1 MPDPARQAE
10 PSTALT
16 VQALDA
22 QVRLLPYALAFFA
35 LCLPLLLFTSAFAPD
50 RAWIGL
56 SLGLY
61 AINWTVFY
69 AVVDWLKKAPAG
81 GRDLALRARIQF
93 GGAAL
98 WAAAIAQTSWV
109 AMGAGPVS
117 EILLILCA
125 GAAVGLI
132 FFSAPSLPGLLAVG
146 PVAAAGPVIGLLSRP
161 QTHYPGVLAL
171 AGEALALALALVL
184 NRHLRGHFAL
194 AAEHE
199 RLIAEREAALA
210 RTQALARSKS
220 DLLATLSSEIR
231 NGLSGVT
238 HVLAAALGGGPRRT
252 PSREQLR
259 AALEAARGL
268 AAVLNAAL
276 DTENAEAGRLAV
288 TADPLNVAELAR
300 EVVQIHRPEAAAKGL
315 ELILR
320 VDNTLAR
327 GPGAAI
333 ADPDRTRQI
342 LDHLLANAVKYTL
355 RGRVEATVA
364 RAGPDRLRVEITDT
378 GPGLSPEELDLAF
391 EPFRRV
397 PRTGAGVPGA
407 GLGLSL
413 SRRLAELM
421 GGRLEAESAPGVGS
435 RFWLELPFD
444 AAADRRSAAHD
455 NSPERSLRV
464 LAVEPDA
471 LAAAMLRT
479 ALEQLGHRVLLVPDG
494 ARAFELLELGEIDL
508 MVLDA
513 RAGAETARRIRA
525 LDDARAQMPMV
536 ALIGGDPAE
545 AEAVFAAGADA
556 ALRKPVAMAAVA
568 RALADAQAARRP
580 TPGRAAA

>member
-1 MPDPARQAE
+1 LPEPARQTE
-10 PSTALT
+10 PSTELT

-22 QVRLLPYALAFFA
+22 QVRLLPYALTFFA
-35 LCLPLLLFTSAFAPD
+35 LCLPVLLCTAAFAPN
-50 RAWIGL
+50 RAWLGL
-56 SLGLY
+56 SLGIY
-61 AINWTVFY
+61 AVNWTAFY
-69 AVVDWLKKAPAG
+69 AAVDWLKKAPEG
-81 GRDLALRARIQF
+81 GRSLSLRSKIQF
-93 GGAAL
+93 GGSVL
-98 WAAAIAQTSWV
+98 WAVAIAQTSWV
-109 AMGAGPVS
+109 AADAGPVS
-117 EILLILCA
+117 ELLLILCA
-125 GAAVGLI
+125 GAAAGLI
-132 FFSAPSLPGLLAVG
+132 FFSAPSLPALLAIG
-146 PVAAAGPVIGLLSRP
+146 PAAAAGPVIGLLSR
-161 QTHYPGVLAL
+161 QATHHLGVLAL
-171 AGEALALALALVL
+171 SGESLALALGLIL

-199 RLIAEREAALA
+199 RLLAEREAALA

-238 HVLAAALGGGPRRT
+238 HVLAGALGGGPRRT

-259 AALEAARGL
+259 AALDVARSLG
-268 AAVLNAAL
+268 AVLDAAL

-288 TADPLNVAELAR
+288 TAEPLDIPHLVVEL
-300 EVVQIHRPEAAAKGL
+300 VQAHRPEAAAKGL
-315 ELILR
+315 ELISRIDESL
-320 VDNTLAR
+320 TR
-327 GPGAAI
+327 GPGAVI
-333 ADPDRTRQI
+333 GDPARARQA

-355 RGRVEATVA
+355 RGRVAATVT
-364 RAGPDRLRVEITDT
+364 RAGPDRLRIEIVDT
-378 GPGLSPEELDLAF
+378 GPGLSPAELALAF

-421 GGRLEAESAPGVGS
+421 GGRLEAESTPGVGS
-435 RFWLELPFD
+435 RFWLDLPFD
-444 AAADRRSAAHD
+444 AGAERRSAAQD

-471 LAAAMLRT
+471 LAAAMLRVS
-479 ALEQLGHRVLLVPDG
+479 LEQLGHRVLLVADG
-494 ARAFELLELGEIDL
+494 ARALELMDLGGIDL
-508 MVLDA
+508 LVLDEH
-513 RAGAETARRIRA
+513 AGAETVQRIRA
-525 LDDARAQMPMV
+525 LGDSRAEMPIV

-545 AEAVFAAGADA
+545 AEALFAAGADA

-580 TPGRAAA
+580 AHGRAAA

>member
-1 MPDPARQAE
+1 MPDPHRQTE

-35 LCLPLLLFTSAFAPD
+35 LCLPLLLCTAAFAPN
-50 RAWIGL
+50 RAWLGL

-61 AINWTVFY
+61 AINWTAFY
-69 AVVDWLKKAPAG
+69 AVVDWLKKAPEG
-81 GRDLALRARIQF
+81 GHDLALRARIQF
-93 GGAAL
+93 GGSAL
-98 WAAAIAQTSWV
+98 WAVAIAQTSWV
-109 AMGAGPVS
+109 ATGAGPIS
-117 EILLILCA
+117 ELLLILCA
-125 GAAVGLI
+125 GAAAGLI
-132 FFSAPSLPGLLAVG
+132 FFSAPSLPALLATG
-146 PVAAAGPVIGLLSRP
+146 PAAAAGPVIGLLSRP
-161 QTHYPGVLAL
+161 QTHHSGLLAL
-171 AGEALALALALVL
+171 SGEALALALGLIL

-210 RTQALARSKS
+210 CAQALARSKS

-238 HVLAAALGGGPRRT
+238 HVLAGALGGGPRRT

-259 AALEAARGL
+259 AALDAARSLGG
-268 AAVLNAAL
+268 VLDAAL
-276 DTENAEAGRLAV
+276 DTENAEAGRLTV
-288 TADPLNVAELAR
+288 TAGPLDVAALVGEL
-300 EVVQIHRPEAAAKGL
+300 VQTHRPEAAAKGL
-315 ELILR
+315 ELIVR
-320 VDNTLAR
+320 ADESLAR
-327 GPGAAI
+327 GPGAVI
-333 ADPDRTRQI
+333 ADPARARQA

-364 RAGPDRLRVEITDT
+364 RVGADRIRVEIVDT
-378 GPGLSPEELDLAF
+378 GPGLSPAELALAF

-421 GGRLEAESAPGVGS
+421 GGLLEAESAPGVGS

-444 AAADRRSAAHD
+444 ACAEPRSAAQD

-471 LAAAMLRT
+471 LAAAMLRAT
-479 ALEQLGHRVLLVPDG
+479 LEQLGHRVLLVPDG
-494 ARAFELLELGEIDL
+494 ARAIELLALGEIDL
-508 MVLDA
+508 LVLDA
-513 RAGAETARRIRA
+513 HAGAETARRIRA
-525 LDDARAQMPMV
+525 LGGSRSEMPIV
-536 ALIGGDPAE
+536 ALIGGDAAE
-545 AEAVFAAGADA
+545 AEALFAAGADA

-568 RALADAQAARRP
+568 RALADAQSARRLP
-580 TPGRAAA
+580 PGRAAA

>member
-1 MPDPARQAE
+1 LPDPRRQTE

-22 QVRLLPYALAFFA
+22 QVRLLPYTLAFFG
-35 LCLPLLLFTSAFAPD
+35 LCLPVFLCTAAFAPN
-50 RAWIGL
+50 RAWLGL

-61 AINWTVFY
+61 AINWAAFY
-69 AVVDWLKKAPAG
+69 AVVDWLKKAPEG
-81 GRDLALRARIQF
+81 GHDLLLRARIQF
-93 GGAAL
+93 GGSVL

-109 AMGAGPVS
+109 ASGAGHVS
-117 EILLILCA
+117 ELLLIFCA
-125 GAAVGLI
+125 GAATGLI
-132 FFSAPSLPGLLAVG
+132 FFSAPSLPALLAVG
-146 PVAAAGPVIGLLSRP
+146 PAAAVGPVIGLLSRP
-161 QTHYPGVLAL
+161 QTHHTGLLAL
-171 AGEALALALALVL
+171 SGEALALALGLIL

-238 HVLAAALGGGPRRT
+238 HVLAGALGGGPRRT

-268 AAVLNAAL
+268 GVVLDAAL
-276 DTENAEAGRLAV
+276 DTENAEAGRLTV
-288 TADPLNVAELAR
+288 TAEPLDVAALVGELA
-300 EVVQIHRPEAAAKGL
+300 QAHRPEAAAKGL
-315 ELILR
+315 ELVVR
-320 VDNTLAR
+320 ADESLAR
-327 GPGAAI
+327 GPGALI
-333 ADPDRTRQI
+333 ADPARARQV

-364 RAGPDRLRVEITDT
+364 RVGADRLRVEIVDT
-378 GPGLSPEELDLAF
+378 GPGLSPAELALAF

-444 AAADRRSAAHD
+444 ADAEPRSAAQD

-471 LAAAMLRT
+471 LAAAMLR
-479 ALEQLGHRVLLVPDG
+479 ASLEQLGHRVLLIPDG
-494 ARAFELLELGEIDL
+494 ARAIELLALGEIDL
-508 MVLDA
+508 LVLGA
-513 RAGAETARRIRA
+513 HAGAETARRIRA
-525 LDDARAQMPMV
+525 FDDARSELPIV
-536 ALIGGDPAE
+536 ALIEGNAAE
-545 AEAVFAAGADA
+545 ADALFAAGADA

-580 TPGRAAA
+580 STGRAAA